1 MRNNAS
7 PGSAGLPFFFQD
19 DATVAVGRNYL
30 GSYRLVRLIRV
41 GHTCQ
46 IWEAID
52 EREDHRCALKAL
64 QKEHLHDREE
74 LGYLKN
80 EYEVGRQFKHKYV
93 IDTID
98 FVTTHD
104 LPFLVMEFFSG
115 RNLKQLVRQ
124 ESELLEDLTHVIIQR
139 CAEALNYMHQQG
151 WIHRDVKPDNFM
163 VNDAGDIRLIDF
175 AIAMKQP
182 RGLGKLF
189 SGKKKVQGTRSYMA
203 PEQIRGATLDPRADI
218 YSFGCV
224 LYELVTHKPPFTAV
238 SSNDLLNKHLFAPIP
253 VAAAANRNVTPE
265 FNNLVFRMMS
275 KKPEQ
280 RPESMAIFLREYGMM
295 RPLKSTQKPSS

>member
-1 MRNNAS
+1 M
-7 PGSAGLPFFFQD
+7 
-19 DATVAVGRNYL
+19 AVGRNYL

-46 IWEAID
+46 IWESID
-52 EREDHRCALKAL
+52 ERVERRCALKAL
-64 QKEHLHDREE
+64 QKEHVHDRQE

-80 EYEVGRQFKHKYV
+80 EYEVGRQLDHKYI
-93 IDTID
+93 IDTYE
-98 FVTTHD
+98 FVTAHD
-104 LPFLVMEFFSG
+104 LPFLVLEFFSG
-115 RNLKQLVRQ
+115 RNLKQLIRQ
-124 ESELLEDLTHVIIQR
+124 ESELLDELTHMVIKHS
-139 CAEALNYMHQQG
+139 AEALSYMHQQG
-151 WIHRDVKPDNFM
+151 WIHRDIKPDNFM
-163 VNDAGDIRLIDF
+163 VNDEGDVRLIDF
-175 AIAMKQP
+175 AIAMKPP

-189 SGKKKVQGTRSYMA
+189 AGKTKKIQGTRSYMA
-203 PEQIRGATLDPRADI
+203 PEQIRGAALDPRADI

-224 LYELVTHKPPFTAV
+224 LYELLTCKPPFTAV

-253 VAAAANRNVTPE
+253 VASAANRNVTPE

-280 RPESMAIFLREYGMM
+280 RPESLSMFLREYATM